1 MLKINDLH
9 KSFGTKEIL
18 KGVSLQ
24 VSDGEIVT
32 IIGPSGTGKTTLLR
46 CVNFLE
52 RAQKGA
58 ITIDDVSVDT
68 AHASKKEILQICR
81 RSGMVFQTYNLFR
94 NKTVLENVMEGLLVV
109 KKLPKKE
116 ALDIARTELA
126 KVGMTEFESQY
137 PSQISGGQ
145 QQRAAIARAIA
156 MEPSILLLDEPT
168 SALDPE
174 LSAEVLNTIKKVAKE
189 GMTMLIVTHEIEF
202 ARELSNRI
210 VFMDGGVI
218 VEEGTPREIFLSP
231 KQERTKQ
238 FIQRLYP
245 VDYQI

>member
-1 MLKINDLH
+1 MLTINHLH
-9 KSFGTKEIL
+9 KSFGKKEIL
-18 KGVSLQ
+18 KDISLE

-52 RAQKGA
+52 RAEQGK
-58 ITIDDVSVDT
+58 ISIDDISVDA
-68 AHASKKEILQICR
+68 AHATKQEILQICR
-81 RSGMVFQTYNLFR
+81 HSGMVFQTYNLFR

-109 KKLPKKE
+109 KKLPRKE
-116 ALDIARTELA
+116 AREIARVELA

-145 QQRAAIARAIA
+145 QQRVAIARAIA
-156 MEPSILLLDEPT
+156 MGPSILLLDEPT

-174 LSAEVLNTIKKVAKE
+174 LSKEVLNTIKKVAKE
-189 GMTMLIVTHEIEF
+189 GITMLIVTHEIDF

-210 VFMDGGVI
+210 VFMENGVI
-218 VEEGTPREIFLSP
+218 VEQGSP
-231 KQERTKQ
+231 KQIFTNPQQERTKQ

>member
-1 MLKINDLH
+1 MLKINHLH

-18 KGVSLQ
+18 KDISLQ
-24 VSDGEIVT
+24 VSNGEIVT

-52 RAQKGA
+52 RAQKGT
-58 ITIDDVSVDT
+58 ITIDDVSVDA
-68 AHASKKEILQICR
+68 AHASKQEILRICR
-81 RSGMVFQTYNLFR
+81 HSGMVFQTYNLFR

-109 KKLPKKE
+109 KKLPKQE
-116 ALDIARTELA
+116 ALEIARAELA
-126 KVGMTEFESQY
+126 KVGMTEFENQY

-145 QQRAAIARAIA
+145 QQRVAIARAIA
-156 MEPSILLLDEPT
+156 MDPSILLLDEPT

-174 LSAEVLNTIKKVAKE
+174 LSKEVLNTIKKVAKD
-189 GMTMLIVTHEIEF
+189 GMTMLIVTHEIDF

-210 VFMDGGVI
+210 VFMEGGVI
-218 VEEGTPREIFLSP
+218 VEEGTPKEIFLTP

-238 FIQRLYP
+238 FIQHLYP